1 MAIIIKNMLAG
12 TALANSTS
20 SGGTSSVNT
29 LHATLL
35 SAVPY
40 LCAAVA
46 MWLLAWSSARCKE
59 RTLHVAL
66 PSIFGGVV
74 LSLFAPLYIASSIA
88 GFAVIAIAIA
98 SAYST
103 QSVMYAKVTGEQPVV
118 FLTSY

>member
-20 SGGTSSVNT
+20 SGGSSSVNT

-35 SAVPY
+35 SAIPY

-46 MWLLAWSSARCKE
+46 MWLLAWSSARFKE

-66 PSIFGGVV
+66 PLIFGGVV
-74 LSLFAPLYIASSIA
+74 LSLFAPLYTASFVA

-98 SAYST
+98 SAYCT
-103 QSVMYAKVTGEQPVV
+103 QSVMYAKVTGEE
-118 FLTSY
+118 